1 MFWKK
6 KSVPSNFLKFYI
18 ENGDLRV
25 EFSFEDVEDIITL
38 CDAVVNGKV
47 RHQCIETIY
56 KKIYDGGLY
65 AEAELFIEGVNKVIK
80 PSEYQP

>member
-1 MFWKK
+1 MFWRK
-6 KSVPSNFLKFYI
+6 KSPRSNYLTFYI
-18 ENGDLRV
+18 FEGDLRV
-25 EFSFEDVEDIITL
+25 EFSFEDVEDIIVLT
-38 CDAVVNGKV
+38 DSVVNGKV